1 MVEQGLLK
9 DYIPFWNQISS
20 SEQQLIETQI
30 RSRKVSK
37 GTLVHSGETDCL
49 GLIFVITGSLRAYT
63 MSETGKTISLYRLL
77 ERDMCL
83 FAASCVMRNI
93 DFEVVIEAREDT
105 EILVLPVKIYQQLM
119 NTSLPVANY
128 TNELMASRFSDVMW
142 VMDQVLNKSFDV
154 RLATFLLEEQAINE
168 SSILYMTHEEIAQ
181 NLGSAR
187 EVVTR
192 MLKYFHTEELVNLA
206 RGKIEIVDVKA
217 LEKIVNQ
224 HIH

>member
-1 MVEQGLLK
+1 M
-9 DYIPFWNQISS
+9 
-20 SEQQLIETQI
+20 
-30 RSRKVSK
+30 
-37 GTLVHSGETDCL
+37 HSGETDCL

>member
-37 GTLVHSGETDCL
+37 GTLVHRGETDCL